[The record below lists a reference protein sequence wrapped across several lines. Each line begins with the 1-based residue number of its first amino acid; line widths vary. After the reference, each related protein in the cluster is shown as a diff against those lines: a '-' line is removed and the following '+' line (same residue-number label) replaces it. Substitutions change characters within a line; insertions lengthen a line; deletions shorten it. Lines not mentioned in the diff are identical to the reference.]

1 MVRRR
6 PPTTGPTKLRSAR
19 VAGFTL
25 TEGIHAA
32 GTSLP
37 WHHHAGPTLCFVL
50 RGAFTETSGAS
61 GSPALPTPSR

>member
-1 MVRRR
+1 MVRRSA
-6 PPTTGPTKLRSAR
+6 PPGATRLRSAR

-37 WHHHAGPTLCFVL
+37 WHYHDGPTLCFVL
-50 RGAFTETSGAS
+50 QGAFTETSG
-61 GSPALPTPSR
+61 G